1 MLTTNELTAVKVVML
16 KEEELRE
23 ILLEV
28 EILQDC
34 HHDNIVKYMGSF
46 LYHENL
52 WVRHDTKKFPKR

>member
-1 MLTTNELTAVKVVML
+1 MVGTNQMAAVKVVLL

-34 HHDNIVKYMGSF
+34 SHENIVKYLGSYW
-46 LYHENL
+46 LRENL
-52 WVRHDTKKFPKR
+52 WVR